1 MVTQVARQTPDSP
14 EPRSKRMAAARTCV
28 ANFGNIARS
37 PEPGRKRMA
46 AALLAALALVLVPA
60 LAASAQAGQA
70 TPDVRRPAAS
80 LVAVAPF
87 ANAGGASRDDWIGG
101 GLVETLRFA
110 FPRLVH
116 LDVGRTGRESA
127 AILRMAGAAGVS
139 WLLAG
144 DYERVGDSLS
154 ITVRVVDVGTGETV
168 ESATVGGAADELFLL
183 QDRIVDRVAAAL
195 AVLTKPGRMT
205 SAGPA
210 TAPRVPAGELE
221 ARAVA
226 KTATAE
232 TVPAATPPEAVL
244 GAGSRPGAEP
254 RLEEAVPGGGPPPT
268 APRLPS
274 LAGPAGATRIHG
286 PPPPVAP
293 EVIARDDRGRATMRA
308 VRLAEPLTLDGALD
322 ERVYRD
328 VPPVTGF
335 FQVLPNEGEIAEE
348 QTEVWVLFD
357 GVNFYI
363 SGRCHNSAPESEWV
377 ADDMRRD
384 GQGIG
389 QYFGIVLDT
398 FYDRRNAVSFLV
410 NPLGGRMDGEVTNER
425 AWNGDWNPVW
435 SARVGRYDGG
445 WSFEMAIP
453 FRSLRYR
460 PGRAQT
466 WGLNLERYVVR
477 NNEYSTI
484 VPMQA
489 SWGLGASM
497 QISEAATLVG
507 VEVPAPGVNL
517 EVKPYAIAEGSGVR
531 AGGPGL
537 SNDATGDAGLD
548 VKYAITENLVADF
561 TLNTDFAQVEADEQQ
576 INLTRF
582 SLFFPEKREF
592 FLENQGV
599 FSFGAEAGAGQFAGI
614 SNQPILFYSRQIG
627 LHSTAD
633 GLSREVPITAGGRVS
648 GRIGRFSV
656 GMLNMQTGDLTATAG
671 GAPGSGAPATNFSVL
686 RLRRDILR
694 RSNVGVMYTGR
705 SDSLYG
711 TGSNQA
717 YGVDGLFS
725 FFQNL
730 NVNTYWAETRTP
742 GAGFGDDQASYRGQL
757 DYTGDRYG
765 VRLERL
771 SVGRDFSPEI
781 GFLRRRDFDES
792 LAMFRFSP
800 RPRSIAAIRQ
810 FFFEGQIDYITN
822 RAGVLETRQSRG
834 RFGMELERGDL
845 FDVVYNRN
853 YEYFN
858 RPFPVAGIFF
868 VPAGAYDFDEV
879 EVGYA
884 FGRQNRLAGRL
895 WVQHGGFYG
904 GAKTSVNFG
913 MGQSFFG
920 SRLQISPQL
929 SFEPTVS
936 YNRIDIPAIGPAFT
950 TGLVSTR
957 AIYAF
962 NPLMFFSG
970 LVQYNSAADAV
981 GLNLRLRW
989 EYSPGSELFVVY
1001 NEERYDTMLRPQRFP
1016 QLQNRAL
1023 IVKINRLFRF

>member
-1 MVTQVARQTPDSP
+1 MVMQ
-14 EPRSKRMAAARTCV
+14 AARPV
-28 ANFGNIARS
+28 
-37 PEPGRKRMA
+37 PGSRGTGGKRTV
-46 AALLAALALVLVPA
+46 AALLAALAL
-60 LAASAQAGQA
+60 AAGAQAGPVAQA
-70 TPDVRRPAAS
+70 TNDERAPGAR
-80 LVAVAPF
+80 LVAIAPF
-87 ANAGGASRDDWIGG
+87 PNAGGARQDDWIGV

-110 FPRLVH
+110 FPRLVP
-116 LDVGRTGRESA
+116 LDLGRPGRQSA
-127 AILRMAGAAGVS
+127 AVLRTAGDAGAS
-139 WLLAG
+139 WLLTG
-144 DYERVGDSLS
+144 HYERLGDSLS

-168 ESATVGGAADELFLL
+168 ESATLGGAVSDLFLL
-183 QDRIVDRVAAAL
+183 QDRIVDLVATAL
-195 AVLTKPGRMT
+195 AVLAKSVRMAADAADAPATAGAGVFPAGPEGRPPAEAAMAEAAPAAPWPEAAEGSAT
-205 SAGPA
+205 RDARASEAGAASVRARDPVPSAGPRPARAAA
-210 TAPRVPAGELE
+210 TA
-221 ARAVA
+221 
-226 KTATAE
+226 
-232 TVPAATPPEAVL
+232 
-244 GAGSRPGAEP
+244 
-254 RLEEAVPGGGPPPT
+254 
-268 APRLPS
+268 AP
-274 LAGPAGATRIHG
+274 LAGLAAPVAGGVRIDG
-286 PPPPVAP
+286 PPPPAAP
-293 EVIARDDRGRATMRA
+293 EIIARDERGRATLRA
-308 VRLAEPLTLDGALD
+308 VRLTEPLTLDGALD

-348 QTEVWVLFD
+348 QTDVWVMFD

-363 SGRCHNSAPESEWV
+363 AGRCHNSVPESEWV

-389 QYFGIVLDT
+389 QYFGIMLDT

-425 AWNGDWNPVW
+425 TWNGDWNPVW
-435 SARVGRYDGG
+435 SARVGRYEGG

-460 PGRAQT
+460 PGRTQT
-466 WGLNLERYVVR
+466 WGINLERFVVWK
-477 NNEYSTI
+477 NEYSTV

-497 QISEAATLVG
+497 QMSGAATLVG
-507 VEVPAPGVNL
+507 VEVPEPGVNL

-531 AGGPGL
+531 AGGAGL
-537 SNDATGDAGLD
+537 ANDATGDAGLD
-548 VKYAITENLVADF
+548 VKYGITENLVADF

-648 GRIGRFSV
+648 GRIGRFSA

-671 GAPGSGAPATNFSVL
+671 GAPGSGVPATNFSVL

-725 FFQNL
+725 FYQNL
-730 NVNTYWAETRTP
+730 NVNAYWAETRTP
-742 GAGFGDDQASYRGQL
+742 GAGFGGDEASYRGQL

-771 SVGRDFSPEI
+771 AVGRDFNPEI

-800 RPRSIAAIRQ
+800 RPQSIASIRQ
-810 FFFEGQIDYITN
+810 FFFEGQLDYITN
-822 RAGVLETRQSRG
+822 RSGVVETRQSRG

-845 FDVVYNRN
+845 FDVVFNRN

-858 RPFPVAGIFF
+858 QPFPVAGIFF

-879 EVGYA
+879 EVGYS

-904 GAKTSVNFG
+904 GTKTSVNFG
-913 MGQSFFG
+913 MGQGFFG
-920 SRLQISPQL
+920 TRLEISPQL
-929 SFEPTVS
+929 SFEPIIS
-936 YNRIDIPAIGPAFT
+936 FNRIDIPAVGPAFD
-950 TGLVSTR
+950 TGLFSTR

-981 GLNLRLRW
+981 SMNLRLRW

>member
-1 MVTQVARQTPDSP
+1 MRRQHPQSP
-14 EPRSKRMAAARTCV
+14 ERGRTLGVLAGV
-28 ANFGNIARS
+28 AV
-37 PEPGRKRMA
+37 
-46 AALLAALALVLVPA
+46 LAATAVA
-60 LAASAQAGQA
+60 HAGQA
-70 TPDVRRPAAS
+70 GTAEPHS
-80 LVAVAPF
+80 LPGRVAVAPF
-87 ANAGGASRDDWIGG
+87 ANLGGAAEDDWLGG
-101 GLVETLRFA
+101 GVVETLRFA
-110 FPRLVH
+110 FPRLVP
-116 LDVGRTGRESA
+116 LDPGPGGASSVLGRAGETGARWLLTGNYGRTGP
-127 AILRMAGAAGVS
+127 
-139 WLLAG
+139 
-144 DYERVGDSLS
+144 DLS
-154 ITVRVVDVGTGETV
+154 MTVQIVDVASGETF
-168 ESATVGGAADELFLL
+168 EIATVGGAAVDAFLL
-183 QDRIVDRVAAAL
+183 QDRVVKRVAAAL
-195 AVLTKPGRMT
+195 ASLRGLPRPPPVTAEATDLVPVP
-205 SAGPA
+205 GPA
-210 TAPRVPAGELE
+210 PEEIAPAESEMRRRSASGRRTRAEAEEVGLAPAAAEEAAVAAGSAPRTGLAGLTPG
-221 ARAVA
+221 AVA
-226 KTATAE
+226 
-232 TVPAATPPEAVL
+232 
-244 GAGSRPGAEP
+244 
-254 RLEEAVPGGGPPPT
+254 
-268 APRLPS
+268 
-274 LAGPAGATRIHG
+274 IDG

-293 EVIARDDRGRATMRA
+293 AVIARDALNRATLRA

-322 ERVYRD
+322 ERIYYD

-363 SGRCHNSAPESEWV
+363 AGRCHSSVPESEWV

-389 QYFGIVLDT
+389 QYFGIMLDT

-410 NPLGGRMDGEVTNER
+410 NPIGGRMDGEVTNER

-466 WGLNLERYVVR
+466 WGINLERFVVR
-477 NNEYSTI
+477 NNEYSTL

-497 QISEAATLVG
+497 QMSEAATLVG

-531 AGGPGL
+531 AGGAGIA
-537 SNDATGDAGLD
+537 NDATGDAGLD

-599 FSFGAEAGAGQFAGI
+599 FSFGAEAGGGQFAGI

-633 GLSREVPITAGGRVS
+633 GLSRQVPITAGGRVS

-656 GMLNMQTGDLTATAG
+656 GMLNMQTGDLTAAAG
-671 GAPGSGAPATNFSVL
+671 GAPGSGVPATNFSVL
-686 RLRRDILR
+686 RLRRDVLR
-694 RSNVGVMYTGR
+694 RSNIGVMYTGR

-725 FFQNL
+725 FYQNL
-730 NVNTYWAETRTP
+730 NINAYWAETRTP

-771 SVGRDFSPEI
+771 AVGRDFNPEI
-781 GFLRRRDFDES
+781 GFLRRLDFDES

-810 FFFEGQIDYITN
+810 FFFEGQVDYITN

-879 EVGYA
+879 EVGYS

-895 WVQHGGFYG
+895 WVQQGGFYG
-904 GAKTSVNFG
+904 GTKTSINFG
-913 MGQSFFG
+913 MGQGFFG
-920 SRLQISPQL
+920 TRLQISPQL
-929 SFEPTVS
+929 SFEPTIS
-936 YNRIDIPAIGPAFT
+936 FNRIDIPAVGPAFD
-950 TGLVSTR
+950 TGIISTR

-981 GLNLRLRW
+981 GMNLRLRW

>member
-1 MVTQVARQTPDSP
+1 MVIQIVRQV
-14 EPRSKRMAAARTCV
+14 PRSTERGGKRTVGALV
-28 ANFGNIARS
+28 
-37 PEPGRKRMA
+37 
-46 AALLAALALVLVPA
+46 AALT

-70 TPDVRRPAAS
+70 PPGERPPGAS

-87 ANAGGASRDDWIGG
+87 ANTSGASQDDWIGG

-116 LDVGRTGRESA
+116 LDLGRPGRQSTA
-127 AILRMAGAAGVS
+127 VLQMAGDASVS
-139 WLLAG
+139 WLLTG
-144 DYERVGDSLS
+144 DYERVSDSLS
-154 ITVRVVDVGTGETV
+154 ITVRVVDVGTGVAV
-168 ESATVGGAADELFLL
+168 ESATVGGAASDLFLL
-183 QDRIVDRVAAAL
+183 QDRIVDRVAATL
-195 AVLTKPGRMT
+195 AVLARPARVT
-205 SAGPA
+205 SAAVGAASGASETPN
-210 TAPRVPAGELE
+210 APVR
-221 ARAVA
+221 AREPV
-226 KTATAE
+226 
-232 TVPAATPPEAVL
+232 
-244 GAGSRPGAEP
+244 PGAEP
-254 RLEEAVPGGGPPPT
+254 HSAGTPSGGAAPT
-268 APRLPS
+268 AAPLPG
-274 LAGPAGATRIHG
+274 LAGPAGGAARIYG
-286 PPPPVAP
+286 PPPPLAP
-293 EVIARDDRGRATMRA
+293 EVISRDERGRATMRA
-308 VRLAEPLTLDGALD
+308 VRLTTPLTLDGALD

-328 VPPVTGF
+328 VPPATDFV
-335 FQVLPNEGEIAEE
+335 QVLPNQGEIAEE
-348 QTEVWVLFD
+348 QTEVWVMFD
-357 GVNFYI
+357 GVNLYL
-363 SGRCHNSAPESEWV
+363 SGRCHNSVPESEWV

-389 QYFGIVLDT
+389 QYVGVMLDT

-410 NPLGGRMDGEVTNER
+410 NPLGGRMDGQVTNER

-445 WSFEMAIP
+445 WSFETAIP

-466 WGLNLERYVVR
+466 WGINVERFVVR

-507 VEVPAPGVNL
+507 IEAPEPGVNL
-517 EVKPYAIAEGSGVR
+517 EIKPYAIAEGNGVR
-531 AGGPGL
+531 TGGAGF

-548 VKYAITENLVADF
+548 VKYGITENLVADF

-633 GLSREVPITAGGRVS
+633 GLSREVPITAGGRVT
-648 GRIGRFSV
+648 GRIGPFSV
-656 GMLNMQTGDLTATAG
+656 GMLNMQTGDLNLPAG
-671 GAPGSGAPATNFSVL
+671 DTEGIAERSTNFSVL

-725 FFQNL
+725 FYQ
-730 NVNTYWAETRTP
+730 NVNINAYWAETRTP
-742 GAGFGDDQASYRGQL
+742 GAGFGGDESSYRGQL

-771 SVGRDFSPEI
+771 AVGRDFNPEI
-781 GFLRRRDFDES
+781 GFLRRRDFEES

-800 RPRSIAAIRQ
+800 RPRSITSIRQ

-822 RAGVLETRQSRG
+822 RAGVVETRQGRG
-834 RFGMELERGDL
+834 RFGMELESGDL

-853 YEYFN
+853 YEYFSQ
-858 RPFPVAGIFF
+858 PFPVAGIFY
-868 VPAGAYDFDEV
+868 VPAGAYDFEDV
-879 EVGYA
+879 EVGYSL
-884 FGRQNRLAGRL
+884 GRQNRLAGRL
-895 WVQHGGFYG
+895 WVQRGGFFG
-904 GAKTSVNFG
+904 GTKTSVNFG

-920 SRLQISPQL
+920 SRLEISPQL

-936 YNRIDIPAIGPAFT
+936 FNRIDIPAIGPAFT
-950 TGLVSTR
+950 TGLISTR

-981 GLNLRLRW
+981 STNLRLRW

-1016 QLQNRAL
+1016 QLQNRAF
-1023 IVKINRLFRF
+1023 IVKLNRLFRF

>member
-1 MVTQVARQTPDSP
+1 MVTQVARQVPGSLG
-14 EPRSKRMAAARTCV
+14 PRGKRTV
-28 ANFGNIARS
+28 
-37 PEPGRKRMA
+37 
-46 AALLAALALVLVPA
+46 AALLAALALA
-60 LAASAQAGQA
+60 AASAQAGQTSQGPA
-70 TPDVRRPAAS
+70 TADERPPGAR
-80 LVAVAPF
+80 LVAIAPF
-87 ANAGGASRDDWIGG
+87 ANASGASQDDWIGV

-110 FPRLVH
+110 FPRFVP
-116 LDVGRTGRESA
+116 LDRGRPGREST
-127 AILRMAGAAGVS
+127 AIQRMAGDAGVS
-139 WLLAG
+139 WLLEG
-144 DYERVGDSLS
+144 DYERVSDSLS
-154 ITVRVVDVGTGETV
+154 ITVRLVDVGTGQTV
-168 ESATVGGAADELFLL
+168 ESATVRGAADDLFLL

-195 AVLTKPGRMT
+195 AVLTRPRSLTSSGPGAAPR
-205 SAGPA
+205 GPA
-210 TAPRVPAGELE
+210 PESE
-221 ARAVA
+221 ERAVA
-226 KTATAE
+226 ETARAE
-232 TVPAATPPEAVL
+232 TAPTAPPPEAAL
-244 GAGSRPGAEP
+244 GADPRPGAGP
-254 RLEEAVPGGGPPPT
+254 RLEEAAPGAEARPAEAPPGPSAVAT
-268 APRLPS
+268 EARFPS
-274 LAGPAGATRIHG
+274 LAGPVGTTGRIFG

-293 EVIARDDRGRATMRA
+293 EVISRDDRGRATMRA
-308 VRLAEPLTLDGALD
+308 VRLTEPLTLDGALD

-348 QTEVWVLFD
+348 QTEVWVMFD
-357 GVNFYI
+357 GVNLYL
-363 SGRCHNSAPESEWV
+363 SGRCHNSIPESEWV

-389 QYFGIVLDT
+389 QYVGVMLDT

-410 NPLGGRMDGEVTNER
+410 NPIGGRMDGEVTNER

-466 WGLNLERYVVR
+466 WGINLERFVVR
-477 NNEYSTI
+477 NNEYSTL

-497 QISEAATLVG
+497 QMSEAATLVG

-517 EVKPYAIAEGSGVR
+517 EVKPYAIAEGTGVR
-531 AGGPGL
+531 AGGAGL
-537 SNDATGDAGLD
+537 ANDATGDAGLD
-548 VKYAITENLVADF
+548 VKYGVTENLVADF

-599 FSFGAEAGAGQFAGI
+599 FSFGAEAGGGQFAGI

-633 GLSREVPITAGGRVS
+633 GLSREVPITAGGRLS

-671 GAPGSGAPATNFSVL
+671 GASGSGVPTTNFSVL

-725 FFQNL
+725 FYQNL
-730 NVNTYWAETRTP
+730 NVNAYWAETRTP
-742 GAGFGDDQASYRGQL
+742 GAGFGGDQASYRGQL

-771 SVGRDFSPEI
+771 AVGRDFNPEI

-792 LAMFRFSP
+792 LAMLRFSP
-800 RPRSIAAIRQ
+800 RPRSITAIRQ
-810 FFFEGQIDYITN
+810 FFLEAQIDYITN

-834 RFGMELERGDL
+834 RFAIELERGDL

-858 RPFPVAGIFF
+858 QPFPVAGIFF
-868 VPAGAYDFDEV
+868 VPAGAYDFEDV
-879 EVGYA
+879 EVGYS

-895 WVQHGGFYG
+895 SVQHGGFYG
-904 GAKTSVNFG
+904 GTKTSVNFG
-913 MGQSFFG
+913 MGQGFFG
-920 SRLQISPQL
+920 TRLQISPQL

-936 YNRIDIPAIGPAFT
+936 FNRIDIPAVGPAFD
-950 TGLVSTR
+950 TGIFSTR

-981 GLNLRLRW
+981 STNLRLRW

-1016 QLQNRAL
+1016 QLQNRAF

>member
-1 MVTQVARQTPDSP
+1 MLV
-14 EPRSKRMAAARTCV
+14 
-28 ANFGNIARS
+28 
-37 PEPGRKRMA
+37 
-46 AALLAALALVLVPA
+46 AALL
-60 LAASAQAGQA
+60 LAAGAQAGQA
-70 TPDVRRPAAS
+70 PTGERLTDARM
-80 LVAVAPF
+80 VAVVPL
-87 ANAGGASRDDWIGG
+87 ANGGAPQDDWIGIG
-101 GLVETLRFA
+101 IVETLRFA
-110 FPRLVH
+110 FPRLVR
-116 LDVGRTGRESA
+116 LEEAAPGEPSRTVA
-127 AILRMAGAAGVS
+127 RMAADAGVT
-139 WLLAG
+139 WLLTGEYDRTAEG
-144 DYERVGDSLS
+144 LR
-154 ITVRVVDVGTGETV
+154 IAVRVVHVATGETV
-168 ESATVGGAADELFLL
+168 ERAIVNGAGSDLFLL
-183 QDRIVDRVAAAL
+183 QDRLVDRVATALAAL
-195 AVLTKPGRMT
+195 PEPSPAAAGTAGGA
-205 SAGPA
+205 AGPLA
-210 TAPRVPAGELE
+210 EGAGE
-221 ARAVA
+221 
-226 KTATAE
+226 
-232 TVPAATPPEAVL
+232 
-244 GAGSRPGAEP
+244 RPGAEAATETAAAASAERP
-254 RLEEAVPGGGPPPT
+254 YAETAAAASVAPLPEARAEPEARESRDSGLSGAAAEGSERSPGAGTLLEEAASGAPAAT
-268 APRLPS
+268 APPRS
-274 LAGPAGATRIHG
+274 GLAGPVAGTVRIDG
-286 PPPPVAP
+286 PPPPLAP
-293 EVIARDDRGRATMRA
+293 EVIARDERGRATLRA

-357 GVNFYI
+357 GINFYI
-363 SGRCHNSAPESEWV
+363 SGRCHNSVPESEWV

-389 QYFGIVLDT
+389 QYFGIMLDT

-410 NPLGGRMDGEVTNER
+410 NPIGGRMDGEVTNER

-435 SARVGRYDGG
+435 SARVGRYEGG

-466 WGLNLERYVVR
+466 WGLNLERFVVW
-477 NNEYSTI
+477 NNEYSTL

-489 SWGLGASM
+489 SWGIGASM

-507 VEVPAPGVNL
+507 VEVPPPSVNL

-531 AGGPGL
+531 AGGAGIA
-537 SNDATGDAGLD
+537 NDATGDAGLD
-548 VKYAITENLVADF
+548 VKYGITENLVADF

-599 FSFGAEAGAGQFAGI
+599 FSFGAEAGGGQFAGI

-627 LHSTAD
+627 LHSTAE
-633 GLSREVPITAGGRVS
+633 GLSREVPITAGGRVT

-656 GMLNMQTGDLTATAG
+656 GMLNMQTGDLIPQAG
-671 GAPGSGAPATNFSVL
+671 ETFGSGVPAMNFSVL

-711 TGSNQA
+711 TGANQA

-725 FFQNL
+725 FYQ
-730 NVNTYWAETRTP
+730 NVNVNAYWAETRTP
-742 GAGFGDDQASYRGQL
+742 GAGFGGDEASYRGQL

-771 SVGRDFSPEI
+771 SVGRDFNPEI

-800 RPRSIAAIRQ
+800 RPRSIASIRQ
-810 FFFEGQIDYITN
+810 FFFEGQVDYITN
-822 RAGVLETRQSRG
+822 RAGVVETRQSRG
-834 RFGMELERGDL
+834 RFGMELESGDL
-845 FDVVYNRN
+845 LDVVYNRN
-853 YEYFN
+853 YEYFSQ
-858 RPFPVAGIFF
+858 PFPVAGIFY

-879 EVGYA
+879 EVGYQL
-884 FGRQNRLAGRL
+884 GRQHRLAGRL
-895 WVQHGGFYG
+895 WVQHGGFFG
-904 GAKTSVNFG
+904 GTKTSVNFG
-913 MGQSFFG
+913 FGQGFFG
-920 SRLQISPQL
+920 TRLEISPQL
-929 SFEPTVS
+929 SFEPTIS
-936 YNRIDIPAIGPAFT
+936 FNQIDIPAVGPAFT
-950 TGLVSTR
+950 TGLFSTR

-981 GLNLRLRW
+981 SMNLRLRW

>member
-1 MVTQVARQTPDSP
+1 MVTRISRQVAPP
-14 EPRSKRMAAARTCV
+14 AARR
-28 ANFGNIARS
+28 GART
-37 PEPGRKRMA
+37 A
-46 AALLAALALVLVPA
+46 AALVAALGLAAGV
-60 LAASAQAGQA
+60 QAGQA
-70 TPDVRRPAAS
+70 PTGERPTHSSPVAGAP
-80 LVAVAPF
+80 LV
-87 ANAGGASRDDWIGG
+87 NAGAAQDDWIGSG
-101 GLVETLRFA
+101 IVETLRFA
-110 FPRLVH
+110 FPRLVR
-116 LDVGRTGRESA
+116 LDVAVPGRLSPTVARA
-127 AILRMAGAAGVS
+127 AGAGVA
-139 WLLAG
+139 WLLTG
-144 DYERVGDSLS
+144 EYERRDDDLD

-168 ESATVGGAADELFLL
+168 GHATVNGAAGDLFLL
-183 QDRIVDRVAAAL
+183 QDRLVDRIAAAL
-195 AVLTKPGRMT
+195 AALPDTVGTASA
-205 SAGPA
+205 SAGRAAGLPA
-210 TAPRVPAGELE
+210 AGADESPAAE
-221 ARAVA
+221 AAR
-226 KTATAE
+226 E
-232 TVPAATPPEAVL
+232 TVPAAAERER
-244 GAGSRPGAEP
+244 SPGAET
-254 RLEEAVPGGGPPPT
+254 LLAEAASGAPGPT
-268 APRLPS
+268 AAPRS
-274 LAGPAGATRIHG
+274 GLAGPVASAVRIDG

-293 EVIARDDRGRATMRA
+293 AVIARDALNRATLRA
-308 VRLAEPLTLDGALD
+308 VRLTEPLTLDGALD
-322 ERVYRD
+322 ERIYYD

-363 SGRCHNSAPESEWV
+363 SGRCHSSVPESEWV

-389 QYFGIVLDT
+389 QYFGIMLDT

-410 NPLGGRMDGEVTNER
+410 NPIGGRMDGEVTNER

-466 WGLNLERYVVR
+466 WGINLERFVVR

-497 QISEAATLVG
+497 QMSEAATLVG

-517 EVKPYAIAEGSGVR
+517 EVKPYAIGEGSGVR
-531 AGGPGL
+531 AGGAGL
-537 SNDATGDAGLD
+537 ANDATGDAGLD

-599 FSFGAEAGAGQFAGI
+599 FSFGAEAGGGQFAGI

-656 GMLNMQTGDLTATAG
+656 GMLNMQTGDLTAAAG
-671 GAPGSGAPATNFSVL
+671 GAPGSGVPATNFSVL
-686 RLRRDILR
+686 RLRRDVLR

-725 FFQNL
+725 FYQNL
-730 NVNTYWAETRTP
+730 NINAYWAETRTP
-742 GAGFGDDQASYRGQL
+742 GAGFGGDEASYRGQL

-765 VRLERL
+765 VRVERL
-771 SVGRDFSPEI
+771 SVGRDFNPEI
-781 GFLRRRDFDES
+781 GFLRRRNFDES

-800 RPRSIAAIRQ
+800 RPQSIASIRQ
-810 FFFEGQIDYITN
+810 FFLEGQIDYITN
-822 RAGVLETRQSRG
+822 RSGVVETRQGRG

-858 RPFPVAGIFF
+858 QPFPVAGIFF

-904 GAKTSVNFG
+904 GTKTSVNFG

-920 SRLQISPQL
+920 TRLQISPQL

-936 YNRIDIPAIGPAFT
+936 FNRIDIPAVGPAFD
-950 TGLVSTR
+950 TGLISAR

-981 GLNLRLRW
+981 GMNLRLRW

-1023 IVKINRLFRF
+1023 IVKVNRLFRF

>member
-1 MVTQVARQTPDSP
+1 MATWTSRHVP
-14 EPRSKRMAAARTCV
+14 PRAARRGPLT
-28 ANFGNIARS
+28 
-37 PEPGRKRMA
+37 A
-46 AALLAALALVLVPA
+46 AALVATLA
-60 LAASAQAGQA
+60 LAAGVQAGQPPTGERLTDA
-70 TPDVRRPAAS
+70 RR
-80 LVAVAPF
+80 VAVVPL
-87 ANAGGASRDDWIGG
+87 ANGGASQDDWIGIG
-101 GLVETLRFA
+101 IVETLRFA
-110 FPRLVH
+110 FPRLVR
-116 LDVGRTGRESA
+116 LEEAAPGRPPRTVA
-127 AILRMAGAAGVS
+127 RMAADAGVT
-139 WLLAG
+139 WLLTGEYDRTA
-144 DYERVGDSLS
+144 ERLR
-154 ITVRVVDVGTGETV
+154 IAVRVVHAATGETV
-168 ESATVGGAADELFLL
+168 ERAIVNGAGSDLFLL
-183 QDRIVDRVAAAL
+183 QDRLVDRVATALAAL
-195 AVLTKPGRMT
+195 PEPSRAAAGTAPRTPAERLPAAAPTREEVAPTATPPEPRGGPAASELRAGAVPGGEREPAPGASRDAPATGERTEAPGAEVLLTDAA

-210 TAPRVPAGELE
+210 
-221 ARAVA
+221 
-226 KTATAE
+226 
-232 TVPAATPPEAVL
+232 
-244 GAGSRPGAEP
+244 S
-254 RLEEAVPGGGPPPT
+254 AVPRSG
-268 APRLPS
+268 
-274 LAGPAGATRIHG
+274 LAGPVAGGVRIDG
-286 PPPPVAP
+286 PPPPAAP
-293 EVIARDDRGRATMRA
+293 EIIARDERGRATLRA
-308 VRLAEPLTLDGALD
+308 VRLTEPLTLDGALD

-363 SGRCHNSAPESEWV
+363 SGRCHNSVPESEWV

-389 QYFGIVLDT
+389 QYFGIMLDT

-425 AWNGDWNPVW
+425 TWNGDWNPVW
-435 SARVGRYDGG
+435 SARVGRYEGG

-466 WGLNLERYVVR
+466 WGINLERFVVWK
-477 NNEYSTI
+477 NEYSTV

-497 QISEAATLVG
+497 QMSGAATLVG
-507 VEVPAPGVNL
+507 VEVPEPGVNL

-531 AGGPGL
+531 AGAAGL
-537 SNDATGDAGLD
+537 ANDAAADAGLD
-548 VKYAITENLVADF
+548 VKYGITENLVADF

-633 GLSREVPITAGGRVS
+633 GLSREVPIAAGGRVS

-671 GAPGSGAPATNFSVL
+671 AAPGSAVPATNFSVL

-711 TGSNQA
+711 TGANQA

-725 FFQNL
+725 FYQNL
-730 NVNTYWAETRTP
+730 NINAYWAETRTP

-771 SVGRDFSPEI
+771 SVGHDFNPEI

-822 RAGVLETRQSRG
+822 RAGVVETRQSRG

-853 YEYFN
+853 YEYFSQ
-858 RPFPVAGIFF
+858 PFPVAGIFF

-879 EVGYA
+879 EVGYS

-904 GAKTSVNFG
+904 GTKTSVNFG
-913 MGQSFFG
+913 MGQGFFG
-920 SRLQISPQL
+920 TRLEISPQL
-929 SFEPTVS
+929 SFEPIIS
-936 YNRIDIPAIGPAFT
+936 FNRIDIPAVGPAFD
-950 TGLVSTR
+950 TGIFSTR

-981 GLNLRLRW
+981 SMNLRLRW

-1023 IVKINRLFRF
+1023 IVKVNRLFRF

>member
-1 MVTQVARQTPDSP
+1 MVTRPFRQA
-14 EPRSKRMAAARTCV
+14 PRCAARR
-28 ANFGNIARS
+28 GARTT
-37 PEPGRKRMA
+37 
-46 AALLAALALVLVPA
+46 AALVAALSLAAGV
-60 LAASAQAGQA
+60 QAGQA
-70 TPDVRRPAAS
+70 PAGERPTEAS
-80 LVAVAPF
+80 RVAVAPLV
-87 ANAGGASRDDWIGG
+87 NARGASQDDWIGSG
-101 GLVETLRFA
+101 IVETFRFA

-116 LDVGRTGRESA
+116 LDIAGRGRPLPAVARA
-127 AILRMAGAAGVS
+127 ADAGAT
-139 WLLAG
+139 WLLTG
-144 DYERVGDSLS
+144 EYERSGDDLD

-168 ESATVGGAADELFLL
+168 ERATVNGAAGDLFRL
-183 QDRIVDRVAAAL
+183 QDRLVDRIAATLAALPDTVGAAASPAGSAAGL
-195 AVLTKPGRMT
+195 PAAGAGERPDAEAAAAAATAAAASAAPPPEARGEPAGRVRLPV
-205 SAGPA
+205 APLDAPA
-210 TAPRVPAGELE
+210 TGERTDAPGAGVLPTD
-221 ARAVA
+221 AASGM
-226 KTATAE
+226 
-232 TVPAATPPEAVL
+232 PAATAAPRAGLAGLTPGAVL
-244 GAGSRPGAEP
+244 
-254 RLEEAVPGGGPPPT
+254 
-268 APRLPS
+268 
-274 LAGPAGATRIHG
+274 IDG
-286 PPPPVAP
+286 PPPPLAP
-293 EVIARDDRGRATMRA
+293 AVIARDGRGRATLRA

-328 VPPVTGF
+328 VSPVTGF
-335 FQVLPNEGEIAEE
+335 VQVLPNEGEIAEE

-363 SGRCHNSAPESEWV
+363 SGRCQSSVPESEWV

-389 QYFGIVLDT
+389 QYFGIMLDT

-410 NPLGGRMDGEVTNER
+410 NPIGGRMDGEVTNER

-435 SARVGRYDGG
+435 SARVGRYEGG
-445 WSFEMAIP
+445 WTFEMAIP

-466 WGLNLERYVVR
+466 WGINLERFVVR
-477 NNEYSTI
+477 KNEYSTI

-497 QISEAATLVG
+497 QMSAAATLVG
-507 VEVPAPGVNL
+507 VEVPPPGVNL

-531 AGGPGL
+531 AGAAGIA
-537 SNDATGDAGLD
+537 NDATGDAGLD
-548 VKYAITENLVADF
+548 VKYGLTENLVADF

-599 FSFGAEAGAGQFAGI
+599 FSFGAEAGGGQFAGI

-648 GRIGRFSV
+648 GRIGRFSL

-671 GAPGSGAPATNFSVL
+671 AAPGSGVPATNFSVL

-694 RSNVGVMYTGR
+694 RSNIGVMYTGR

-711 TGSNQA
+711 TGANQA

-725 FFQNL
+725 FYQNVNL
-730 NVNTYWAETRTP
+730 NAYWAETRTP
-742 GAGFGDDQASYRGQL
+742 GAGFGGDEASYRGQL

-771 SVGRDFSPEI
+771 SVGRDFNPEI
-781 GFLRRRDFDES
+781 GFLRRRNFDES

-800 RPRSIAAIRQ
+800 RPQSIASIRQ

-822 RAGVLETRQSRG
+822 RAGVVETRQSRG

-853 YEYFN
+853 YEYFD

-879 EVGYA
+879 EVGYS

-904 GAKTSVNFG
+904 GTKTSVNFG
-913 MGQSFFG
+913 MGQGFFG
-920 SRLQISPQL
+920 TRLEISPQL
-929 SFEPTVS
+929 SFEPIVS
-936 YNRIDIPAIGPAFT
+936 FNRIDIPAVGPAFD
-950 TGLVSTR
+950 TGLFSTR

-981 GLNLRLRW
+981 SMNLRLRW

>member
-1 MVTQVARQTPDSP
+1 MSMRNPGRPHPPGSAERGRIRSVAALIVMLA
-14 EPRSKRMAAARTCV
+14 MAAA
-28 ANFGNIARS
+28 S
-37 PEPGRKRMA
+37 H
-46 AALLAALALVLVPA
+46 
-60 LAASAQAGQA
+60 AGQPTTGEPLRGEA
-70 TPDVRRPAAS
+70 

-87 ANAGGASRDDWIGG
+87 ANVGGAAQDDWIGEG
-101 GLVETLRFA
+101 IVETLRFA
-110 FPRLVH
+110 FPRLAR
-116 LDVGRTGRESA
+116 LDRGPGGNS
-127 AILRMAGAAGVS
+127 AILRTARDAGVP
-139 WLLAG
+139 WLLTG
-144 DYERVGDSLS
+144 DYERASRRLS
-154 ITVRVVDVGTGETV
+154 ITVRFVDVLAGETIA
-168 ESATVGGAADELFLL
+168 SATEDGNAGDVFAL
-183 QDRIVDRVAAAL
+183 QDRVVERIAAAL
-195 AVLTKPGRMT
+195 AALPM
-205 SAGPA
+205 PA
-210 TAPRVPAGELE
+210 PAAPAGEAAGLVPAPAPEEPAASE
-221 ARAVA
+221 AARMMEAEAPDVESSAAEGMESVPADPEGPDLAAVA
-226 KTATAE
+226 
-232 TVPAATPPEAVL
+232 AARTP
-244 GAGSRPGAEP
+244 RPGLAA
-254 RLEEAVPGGGPPPT
+254 L
-268 APRLPS
+268 APRPVV
-274 LAGPAGATRIHG
+274 IDG
-286 PPPPVAP
+286 PPPPLPP
-293 EVIARDDRGRATMRA
+293 EVLARDERGRATLRA

-363 SGRCHNSAPESEWV
+363 AGRCHSSVPESEWV

-389 QYFGIVLDT
+389 QYFGIMLDT

-410 NPLGGRMDGEVTNER
+410 NPIGGRMDGEVTNER

-466 WGLNLERYVVR
+466 WGINLERFVVR
-477 NNEYSTI
+477 NNEYSTL

-531 AGGPGL
+531 AGGAGL
-537 SNDATGDAGLD
+537 ANDATGDAGLD

-656 GMLNMQTGDLTATAG
+656 GMLNMQTGDLTAAG
-671 GAPGSGAPATNFSVL
+671 GAPGSGVPATNFSVL

-711 TGSNQA
+711 TGANQA

-730 NVNTYWAETRTP
+730 NINAYWAETRTP
-742 GAGFGDDQASYRGQL
+742 GAGFGGDEASYRGQL

-771 SVGRDFSPEI
+771 SVGRDFNPEI
-781 GFLRRRDFDES
+781 GFLRRRNFDES

-800 RPRSIAAIRQ
+800 RPRSIASIRQ
-810 FFFEGQIDYITN
+810 FFLEGQIDYITN
-822 RAGVLETRQSRG
+822 RSGVVETRQGRG

-858 RPFPVAGIFF
+858 QPFPVAGIFF

-904 GAKTSVNFG
+904 GTKTSVNFG

-920 SRLQISPQL
+920 TRLQISPQL

-936 YNRIDIPAIGPAFT
+936 YNRIDIPAVGPAFT
-950 TGLVSTR
+950 TGLISTR

-981 GLNLRLRW
+981 GMNLRLRW